1 LEPGTGRR
9 PRHDLVGLGY
19 FCREGDDLWSM
30 DNHRFID
37 YAAAELEKIGLID
50 RRDVIDGT
58 LVRIPQ
64 AYPAYFGTYGEFG
77 EIRAYLDR
85 FSNL

>member
-1 LEPGTGRR
+1 
-9 PRHDLVGLGY
+9 
-19 FCREGDDLWSM
+19 M